1 MNSIKILSF
10 LFIILF
16 ILKCANAQN
25 VTIDMINNIDQ
36 KILDLKDAI
45 NLTFLISLAIILFC
59 KFFSLLKNQK
69 GALIHFYFVMK
80 FDNKIFFFQILILKY
95 KVMQAGFAMLE
106 AGSVTERDSAN
117 VVFKVKKQNTKQKTK
132 NKTYK
137 KIKKRTFWMY
147 CL

>member
-59 KFFSLLKNQK
+59 KFFSLLKN
-69 GALIHFYFVMK
+69 
-80 FDNKIFFFQILILKY
+80 
-95 KVMQAGFAMLE
+95 
-106 AGSVTERDSAN
+106 
-117 VVFKVKKQNTKQKTK
+117 
-132 NKTYK
+132 
-137 KIKKRTFWMY
+137 
-147 CL
+147 